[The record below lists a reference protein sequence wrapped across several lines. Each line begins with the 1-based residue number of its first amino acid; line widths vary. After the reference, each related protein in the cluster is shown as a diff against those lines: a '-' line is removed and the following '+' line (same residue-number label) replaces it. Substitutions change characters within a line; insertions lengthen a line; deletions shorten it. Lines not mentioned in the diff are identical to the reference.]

1 MLDCYIVTLIV
12 TLEIP
17 IFQGFQGK
25 CNNVTIITIDY

>member
-1 MLDCYIVTLIV
+1 MPNCYIVTLIV
-12 TLEIP
+12 TSEIL